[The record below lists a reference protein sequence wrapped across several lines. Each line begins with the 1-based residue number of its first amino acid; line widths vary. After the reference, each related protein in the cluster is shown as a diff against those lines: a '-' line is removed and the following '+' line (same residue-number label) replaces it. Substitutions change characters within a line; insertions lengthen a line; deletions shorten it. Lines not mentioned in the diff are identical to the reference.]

1 MTPTRHLDDETL
13 ITLAQDNSQSAGAA
27 SHVDSCPLCA
37 HELAVWR
44 RISDLARLSVD
55 SVPPAAEGLSP
66 RVFGESDGPPRLGS
80 VSPRRRRALTALG
93 WSGSRRW
100 VIAVPIV
107 LVALVLTL
115 TLGFGSSAPSDAMVL
130 KTIRNGPTVAAM
142 LSQTV
147 HSTALE
153 VDRAPQGF
161 IDIEYRTHGAA
172 DPRTN
177 AFEDTANAII
187 PGGASYGSTTTV
199 SDGSLV
205 YLPCDVQ
212 WSFIGKKPCLAYPA
226 QSGPASG
233 PPSLNL
239 LRRASGPVARLGQ
252 REINGVETTGY
263 RVSVPVSALVQS
275 AVASERSLVQYED
288 STISDVHVEV
298 WSDQRGLPR
307 QLDFTFLVHQTTL
320 SAVLRASE
328 KQQLSYS
335 TAPLKVS
342 VPSRN
347 TVTVAR
353 NLKAALLLE
362 SQYRNALIAYFEQLH
377 GH

>member
-1 MTPTRHLDDETL
+1 MTRTRHLDDEVL
-13 ITLAQDNSQSAGAA
+13 ITIAQGNSPSAGAS
-27 SHVDSCPLCA
+27 SHVDSCPLCT
-37 HELAVWR
+37 HELQAWR
-44 RISDLARLSVD
+44 RISDLTRASVNL
-55 SVPPAAEGLSP
+55 VPPATEDLPQRIFGEPDRSP
-66 RVFGESDGPPRLGS
+66 RLSS
-80 VSPRRRRALTALG
+80 VPRRSRRALTSRG
-93 WSGSRRW
+93 WSRDRRW

-107 LVALVLTL
+107 LAALVLAL

-130 KTIRNGPTVAAM
+130 KTIRDGPTVAAM

-147 HSTALE
+147 HSTGLE

-161 IDIEYRTHGAA
+161 IDVEYSYHGAV

-177 AFEDTANAII
+177 AFDLTTKVIV
-187 PGGASYGSTTTV
+187 PGGASFASSTTV

-205 YLPCDVQ
+205 YLPCNVQ

-226 QSGPASG
+226 QSGTASG
-233 PPSLNL
+233 SPSLTF
-239 LRRASGPVARLGQ
+239 LRYASGPVVRLGE
-252 REINGVETTGY
+252 REIEGVETTGY

-275 AVASERSLVQYED
+275 AIASERSLVQYED

-307 QLDFTFLVHQTTL
+307 QLDFTFLVHQATL

-328 KQQLSYS
+328 KEQLSYS

-347 TVTVAR
+347 TVTVAS
-353 NLKAALLLE
+353 NLNAAVLLQ
-362 SQYRNALIAYFEQLH
+362 SQYRNALILYFKQLY